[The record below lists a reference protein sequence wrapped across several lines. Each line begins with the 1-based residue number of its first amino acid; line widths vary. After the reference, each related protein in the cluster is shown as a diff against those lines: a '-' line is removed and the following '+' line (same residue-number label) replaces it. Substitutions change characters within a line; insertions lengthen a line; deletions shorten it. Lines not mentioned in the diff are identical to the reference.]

1 MASPMPAGSAAL
13 PAGDAATWRLL
24 ETKGPRFADIPAAQ
38 PLRRRREGEQRV
50 DQGRRDADDHD
61 PGNGQEPRTGRR
73 MSAAP
78 ALGRQVPGGAALVL
92 GRRFRGSA
100 VPIPRG

>member
-13 PAGDAATWRLL
+13 PAGAAATWRLL
-24 ETKGPRFADIPAAQ
+24 ETKGSRFADIPAAQ
-38 PLRRRREGEQRV
+38 PPRRREGEQRV
-50 DQGRRDADDHD
+50 DRGRRDADDHD

-78 ALGRQVPGGAALVL
+78 RSAARCPVERPSCSATALEGQPSL
-92 GRRFRGSA
+92 FRG
-100 VPIPRG
+100 P